1 MPGDYFLDNVI
12 RHLTNSCTSATF
24 MLYLTS
30 LQGLFKVNNTVAIFQ
45 MKLLP
50 VYGHVAWV
58 GMAYFIENW
67 GVYKIQLYFLTDI
80 FISIVSFLSI
90 WWWKMYSQSLWRS
103 FLFSTRFCLILVGRE
118 TTWCSRHWRGKPI
131 WSSLFHLFLGAPAEM
146 FLCLLGL
153 QSRLTVGC
161 CMQDAPSLLHRL
173 FRGPSSQC
181 HLSAALN
188 CKEKMLLFLQHQI
201 ALLPLV
207 SCRFTRFYPG
217 E

>member
-1 MPGDYFLDNVI
+1 MCDKYRLGVWIIMSLSFYLYAGNLCSCCTVSIWYVCGVSRKQFSKESFQWCWIMPGDYFLDNVI
-12 RHLTNSCTSATF
+12 RHLTDSCTSATF

-90 WWWKMYSQSLWRS
+90 WWWKMYSQLLWRS
-103 FLFSTRFCLILVGRE
+103 FLFSTRFCLILVGE
-118 TTWCSRHWRGKPI
+118 WDYMVLKTLMGKANMIDPGDF
-131 WSSLFHLFLGAPAEM
+131 SYFL
-146 FLCLLGL
+146 
-153 QSRLTVGC
+153 
-161 CMQDAPSLLHRL
+161 H
-173 FRGPSSQC
+173 
-181 HLSAALN
+181 
-188 CKEKMLLFLQHQI
+188 I
-201 ALLPLV
+201 I
-207 SCRFTRFYPG
+207 
-217 E
+217 

>member
-1 MPGDYFLDNVI
+1 MSLSFYLYAGNLCSCCTVSIWYVCGVSRKQFSKESFQWCWIMPGDYFLDNVI
-12 RHLTNSCTSATF
+12 RHLTDSCTSATF

-90 WWWKMYSQSLWRS
+90 WWWKMYSQLLWRS
-103 FLFSTRFCLILVGRE
+103 FLFSTRFCLILVGE
-118 TTWCSRHWRGKPI
+118 WDYMVLKTLMGKANMILPVPSI
-131 WSSLFHLFLGAPAEM
+131 PGGTCWDVLVSPWSSVMAR
-146 FLCLLGL
+146 C
-153 QSRLTVGC
+153 R
-161 CMQDAPSLLHRL
+161 LLHA
-173 FRGPSSQC
+173 GCPITTS
-181 HLSAALN
+181 
-188 CKEKMLLFLQHQI
+188 
-201 ALLPLV
+201 
-207 SCRFTRFYPG
+207 
-217 E
+217 